1 METIQ
6 VIFTQAAVTG
16 KGFYAQGEAITVE
29 ASIGNAWIAAGIAK
43 PVEPILAPVRAC
55 ISAAVKTATKG
66 QAKR

>member
-1 METIQ
+1 MDTIQ
-6 VIFTQAAVTG
+6 VIFTEAAVTG